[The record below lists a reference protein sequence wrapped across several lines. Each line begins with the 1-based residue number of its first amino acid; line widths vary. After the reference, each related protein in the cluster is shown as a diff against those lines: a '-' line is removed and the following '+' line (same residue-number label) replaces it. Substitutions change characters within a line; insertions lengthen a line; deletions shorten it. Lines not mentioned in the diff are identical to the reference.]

1 VLIVGDTV
9 TATPDDN
16 TVLPGVIIAVPPLNT
31 AVIVVDEPLVIRELP
46 AVTDASIGE
55 ATDETV
61 TVDDAVVD
69 TVAFMVEVIS
79 T

>member
-1 VLIVGDTV
+1 VLTVGDTV

-31 AVIVVDEPLVIRELP
+31 AVIVVDEPLAIRELP
-46 AVTDASIGE
+46 AVTDVSIGE

-61 TVDDAVVD
+61 TVDDEVVD

>member
-1 VLIVGDTV
+1 
-9 TATPDDN
+9 
-16 TVLPGVIIAVPPLNT
+16 VPPLNT
-31 AVIVVDEPLVIRELP
+31 AVIVVDEPLAIRELP
-46 AVTDASIGE
+46 AVTDVSIGE

-61 TVDDAVVD
+61 TVDDEVVD